1 VLLLGA
7 PVGTPVGRQRNAAFG
22 MCEMMI
28 TVYLGDQYR
37 IVACISTLH
46 TYGHGRLDFFP
57 NQALL
62 LARRLALRLGLRRRL
77 VHRGEPV
84 LAGLHRRRGS
94 ILPAPCSAAREA

>member
-1 VLLLGA
+1 
-7 PVGTPVGRQRNAAFG
+7 

-37 IVACISTLH
+37 IVACIRMAMA
-46 TYGHGRLDFFP
+46 RLDFFP